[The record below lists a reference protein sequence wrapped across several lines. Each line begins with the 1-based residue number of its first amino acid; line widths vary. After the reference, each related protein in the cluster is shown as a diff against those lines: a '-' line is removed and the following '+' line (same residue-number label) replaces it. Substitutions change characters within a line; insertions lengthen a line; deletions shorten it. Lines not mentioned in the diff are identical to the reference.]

1 MHFREMLGGKGN
13 SEDKQMAQAM
23 QMAAQN
29 PMIEIENA
37 KEFMELWA
45 GSHIEYIPSNVVY
58 QFLSSL

>member
-1 MHFREMLGGKGN
+1 MLGGKGN
-13 SEDKQMAQAM
+13 SGDKQMAQAM

-45 GSHIEYIPSNVVY
+45 GLHIEYIP
-58 QFLSSL
+58 